1 MPTDFI
7 DIAPS
12 LFLSSCF
19 GHYDLRSNVGLSV
32 GSLKVS
38 ERLVIVVGV
47 RSSII
52 IGVLGSRRIIRLMDV
67 GRSSGEHSGGALV
80 DVADVV
86 VPALGSAGV
95 VVYQSG
101 VYPFELCVV
110 PYLNALL
117 A

>member
-1 MPTDFI
+1 
-7 DIAPS
+7 
-12 LFLSSCF
+12 
-19 GHYDLRSNVGLSV
+19 
-32 GSLKVS
+32 
-38 ERLVIVVGV
+38 
-47 RSSII
+47 
-52 IGVLGSRRIIRLMDV
+52 MDV